1 MGPIQGLIRSI
12 LRLRRE
18 GQAQIT
24 LLAVCP
30 NSAAVLEAA
39 VKVAADNNMPML
51 FAATLNQVDR
61 DGGYTGWTASQFV
74 TLIGELSQKYHWDGP
89 LYPCLDHG
97 GPWLKDSHTLQ
108 RLSYETTMEEV
119 KKSISACLEAGYRL
133 LHIDPTVDR
142 SLTPGEVLPV
152 EAVVDR
158 TIELIAH
165 AEAEREHLRLPAV
178 DYEVGTEEVHGG
190 LVDLDRF
197 KIFLDLL
204 RTRLVE
210 QNLER
215 AWPCFVVA
223 QVGTDLHTTW
233 FDAEVAW
240 RLFSIVAPLGTLAKG
255 HYTDWVENPQDY
267 PATGMGGA
275 NIGPEFT
282 SEEYLALRDLVEKE
296 RRLIPTRAK
305 LKISG
310 FTQKLKQTVVDS
322 GRWEKWLQPQEK
334 GLGFDQL
341 TAERQDWL
349 LQTGAR
355 YVWATPAVCEARW
368 RLYENLSQIMPDPH
382 AFVIDRI
389 AACMQR
395 YVNAFNLS
403 DSLAHF

>member
-341 TAERQDWL
+341 TAERQEWL

-355 YVWATPAVCEARW
+355 YVWATPAVCEARR